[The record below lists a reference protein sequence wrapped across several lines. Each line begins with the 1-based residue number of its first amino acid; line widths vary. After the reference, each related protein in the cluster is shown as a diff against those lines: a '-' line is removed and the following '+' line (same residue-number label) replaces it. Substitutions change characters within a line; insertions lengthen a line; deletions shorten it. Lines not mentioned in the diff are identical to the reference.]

1 MAKMK
6 LDFKAVLLN
15 HGEKIGAGVVAL
27 LGLAGL
33 GTAHWSSCDLDPTV
47 LQTNADSTKS
57 TWLSSV
63 WPEDK
68 QATYTDTPPVE
79 DLAKQMSGSIEQAGK
94 YATSRR
100 WNEPLKQSQE
110 KLQSVAVISPVSP
123 EASLVIFPL
132 VEREG
137 KAEVTAPEEET
148 PQKKSKKGK
157 KQEDTKDLENLFGVN
172 NAGAAAG
179 GGLPGGGLPGGG
191 LPGGLGGPGDLSG
204 AGGAGLPGGLGNPGG
219 LGGPGGL
226 SSGGSE
232 GSMPP
237 GGMIGSGGKG
247 GGAAGPGGY
256 GSAPP
261 GDGMGGMGML
271 GGLGGP
277 GSGMG
282 MDGGLNLGILE
293 KKKVRSHAGVS
304 VRYVFNLYA
313 QARQMAEALNLPG
326 NEAQNRVQLVGFEVQ
341 RQRQIPGSD
350 PWVGEWESVSLD
362 ALSEILDASEGFD
375 MDIVLPAVI
384 AYEVS
389 MPLPRRAAGRWTPEN
404 ASHKLLEEFELSD
417 DEQQIINLMNENL
430 RNEAEKRKAEIPP
443 AMATSGG
450 FSRYSLGQQALMGG
464 LNNSGF
470 NGENAFENMF
480 NDAYSQVKGDK
491 GEEGEQGSKKSKEED
506 EEKKAIEKK
515 ARNLMAAGRLM
526 LVRFMDFTCDRGTAY
541 RYRVRLEM
549 ANPLFNLPIDSLA
562 EPEMAAQRT
571 LFSDW
576 SEPTPPTFVPSGYRY
591 YPDKAESRARAEE
604 YAGMSMYYEHETAG
618 TPLMASVRVP
628 AGSRIGGKQTVEVV
642 DLGNNTLEMTEVD
655 LKSLDYLVAVT
666 EAPRLARGEFPELK
680 AAFEAAGT
688 LRPVGDRLTVIDAN
702 GAIITR
708 YVGDGVTNGD
718 KEVSRGDDERL
729 TKYVLDTY
737 KNLRPES
744 ADATNNPF
752 GGEGSGSDLGGLNGM
767 GGLGGL
773 GGLGDGM
780 DFGGGM
786 RQGSSGSRRGQR
798 GQRGS
803 GSGGMSGGMPGMP
816 GGGMPGGGMPGMP
829 GGGMPGGGRRGR
841 GSN

>member
-6 LDFKAVLLN
+6 LDFKAILLN

-27 LGLAGL
+27 LGMAGL
-33 GTAHWSSCDLDPTV
+33 SSAHWSSCDLDPTV
-47 LQTNADSTKS
+47 LRNNADATRS

-68 QATYTDTPPVE
+68 QATFADTPPVE

-100 WNEPLKQSQE
+100 WNEPLKQTQE
-110 KLQSVAVISPVSP
+110 KLQSVSVVTPVSP

-132 VEREG
+132 VERED
-137 KAEVTAPEEET
+137 KSEAEAPEETT
-148 PQKKSKKGK
+148 PQKKSKKGQK
-157 KQEDTKDLENLFGVN
+157 KDDTTDLENLFGLN
-172 NAGAAAG
+172 NSGAAAG
-179 GGLPGGGLPGGG
+179 GGLPGG
-191 LPGGLGGPGDLSG
+191 LGSPGDLSG
-204 AGGAGLPGGLGNPGG
+204 AGGLGLPGGLGS
-219 LGGPGGL
+219 PGGL
-226 SSGGSE
+226 SSGGAE
-232 GSMPP
+232 GSLNP
-237 GGMIGSGGKG
+237 GGLMSG
-247 GGAAGPGGY
+247 GGAGGLAGGGNYGSAPPGGGY
-256 GSAPP
+256 GSPPP

-271 GGLGGP
+271 GGM

-282 MDGGLNLGILE
+282 MDGGMNLGILE
-293 KKKVRSHAGVS
+293 TKKVRSHAGVS

-313 QARQMAEALNLPG
+313 QARQMAEALNLSG
-326 NEAQNRVQLVGFEVQ
+326 GAAQSRVQLVNFEVQ
-341 RQRQIPGSD
+341 RQRQIPGAD
-350 PWVGEWESVSLD
+350 PWGGEWENVSVD
-362 ALSEILDASEGFD
+362 ALSEILEASEGFD

-417 DEQQIINLMNENL
+417 DEQQIINVMNENL
-430 RNEAEKRKAEIPP
+430 RKEAEKRKAEIPP
-443 AMATSGG
+443 TMATSGG

-480 NDAYSQVKGDK
+480 NDAYSQVKGE
-491 GEEGEQGSKKSKEED
+491 GEEGGQGSNKSRD
-506 EEKKAIEKK
+506 NDQQKKAMEKK

-562 EPEMAAQRT
+562 EPEMASQKT
-571 LFSDW
+571 LFSEW

-642 DLGNNTLEMTEVD
+642 DLGDNSLEMTDVD

-666 EAPRLARGEFPELK
+666 EAPRISRGDFPELK
-680 AAFEAAGT
+680 AAFEASGS
-688 LRPVGDRLTVIDAN
+688 RPVGDRLTVIDAN
-702 GAIITR
+702 GTITSR
-708 YVGDGVTNGD
+708 YVGDVVTNGD
-718 KEVSRGDDERL
+718 KDVSRSDDERL

-737 KNLRPES
+737 KSFRPQS
-744 ADATNNPF
+744 NDFANNPF
-752 GGEGSGSDLGGLNGM
+752 GGEGSGGEPGGLSGM

-786 RQGSSGSRRGQR
+786 RQGSSSGSRRGR
-798 GQRGS
+798 RGS
-803 GSGGMSGGMPGMP
+803 MGGSSSGGTSGGMPGMP
-816 GGGMPGGGMPGMP
+816 GGGGMPGMP
-829 GGGMPGGGRRGR
+829 GMPGGGRRGR
-841 GSN
+841 